1 MRNVSGIG
9 DLSCL
14 FSKCQ
19 VLGTHE
25 VSKGK
30 IYSSLLD
37 IQGWSPGEKF
47 GLETHIESC

>member
-25 VSKGK
+25 VSQGK
-30 IYSSLLD
+30 YIVVFWIYKAGVQRRSL
-37 IQGWSPGEKF
+37 G
-47 GLETHIESC
+47 